1 MIIPPNL
8 SPGDLVY
15 ISAPAKAIEESNVR
29 TAQHTLESWGLRVQ
43 IAEHCLGRSHYF
55 SGPDEARRA
64 DLQQGIDSPEVKAI
78 LCARGGYGCI
88 RLVESLNWTPMIKHP
103 KWLIGFSDVTVFH
116 EKLSRLGIASI
127 HGIMPLGFNE
137 GSVEAIETL
146 KHALFGAPYFIS
158 GPTCKENI
166 NGQASGEL
174 IGGNLAIVCSLLGTP
189 LSYDFKDKIL
199 FLEDVGEHIYKIDRM
214 LYALKL
220 NGVFQQ
226 IRGLILGGF
235 TEMEDT
241 DVPFGKSIK
250 QLVLEQTQALGIPI
264 AFDFP
269 AGHIQDNRALMFGRS
284 VTLRVTEAQSTLHYL
299 K

>member
-15 ISAPAKAIEESNVR
+15 ISAPAKAIEESYIR
-29 TAQHTLESWGLRVQ
+29 TTQHILESWGLRVQ
-43 IAEHCLGRSHYF
+43 VTEHCLGRFNYF
-55 SGPDEARRA
+55 SGTDEARQA
-64 DLQQGIDSPEVKAI
+64 DLQQGIDNPEVKAI

-88 RLVESLNWTPMIKHP
+88 RLVESLNWTPMIEHP

-137 GSVEAIETL
+137 GSVEAIESL
-146 KHALFGAPYFIS
+146 KHALFGAPYFIA
-158 GPTCKENI
+158 GPDCKENVR
-166 NGQASGEL
+166 GQASGEL

-189 LSYDFKDKIL
+189 LSYDFKNKIL

-226 IRGLILGGF
+226 IR
-235 TEMEDT
+235 
-241 DVPFGKSIK
+241 
-250 QLVLEQTQALGIPI
+250 
-264 AFDFP
+264 
-269 AGHIQDNRALMFGRS
+269 
-284 VTLRVTEAQSTLHYL
+284 
-299 K
+299 

>member
-15 ISAPAKAIEESNVR
+15 ISAPAKAIEGANVR
-29 TAQHTLESWGLRVQ
+29 AAQQILESWGLRVQ
-43 IAEHCLGRSHYF
+43 VAEHCLGRFNYF
-55 SGPDEARRA
+55 SGTDEARQA
-64 DLQQGIDSPEVKAI
+64 DLQQGIDNPEVKAI

-88 RLVESLNWTPMIKHP
+88 RLVESLNWAPMIEHP

-299 K
+299 

>member
-15 ISAPAKAIEESNVR
+15 ISAPAKAIEESYIR

-43 IAEHCLGRSHYF
+43 VAEHCLGRFNYF
-55 SGPDEARRA
+55 SGTDEARQA
-64 DLQQGIDSPEVKAI
+64 DLQQGIDNPEVKAI

-88 RLVESLNWTPMIKHP
+88 RLVESLNWAPMIEHP

-241 DVPFGKSIK
+241 DVAFGKSIK
-250 QLVLEQTQALGIPI
+250 QLVLEQTLTLGIPV

-269 AGHIQDNRALMFGRS
+269 AGHIQDNRALMFGRP

-299 K
+299 

>member
-15 ISAPAKAIEESNVR
+15 ISAPAKAIEESYIR

-43 IAEHCLGRSHYF
+43 VAEHCLGRFNYF
-55 SGPDEARRA
+55 SGTDEARQA
-64 DLQQGIDSPEVKAI
+64 DLQQGMDNPEVKAI

-88 RLVESLNWTPMIKHP
+88 RLVESLNWTPMIEHP

-137 GSVEAIETL
+137 GSVEAIVTL

-250 QLVLEQTQALGIPI
+250 QLVLEQTQALGIPV

-299 K
+299 

>member
-15 ISAPAKAIEESNVR
+15 ISAPAKAIEESYIR
-29 TAQHTLESWGLRVQ
+29 TTQHILESWGLRVQ
-43 IAEHCLGRSHYF
+43 VTEHCLGRFNYF
-55 SGPDEARRA
+55 SGTDEARQA
-64 DLQQGIDSPEVKAI
+64 DLQQGIDNPEVKAI

-88 RLVESLNWTPMIKHP
+88 RLVESLNWTPMIEHP

-137 GSVEAIETL
+137 GSVEAIESL
-146 KHALFGAPYFIS
+146 KHALFGAPYFIA
-158 GPTCKENI
+158 GPDCKENVR
-166 NGQASGEL
+166 GQASGEL

-189 LSYDFKDKIL
+189 LSYDFKNKIL

-241 DVPFGKSIK
+241 DIPFGKSIK
-250 QLVLEQTQALGIPI
+250 QLVLEQAQAVGIPV

-269 AGHIQDNRALMFGRS
+269 VGHIQDNRALMLGRS
-284 VTLRVTEAQSTLHYL
+284 VTLRVTEEQSSLHYL